1 MLLSGKYLMLSCTH
15 RFCLVQKTAFKR
27 GATFG
32 VSAFPEDIGL
42 NVRLCLYNNTVKQAY
57 ITKTKLQY
65 RINLIVKIKTMNVGE
80 NHIERKKS
88 IAEKHAFLSLY
99 IYFLFRSVVFSISF
113 LYYETANLALI
124 TGHHA
129 TTIHNN
135 SKRQTSLY
143 PFQIVLFT

>member
-1 MLLSGKYLMLSCTH
+1 
-15 RFCLVQKTAFKR
+15 
-27 GATFG
+27 
-32 VSAFPEDIGL
+32 
-42 NVRLCLYNNTVKQAY
+42 
-57 ITKTKLQY
+57 
-65 RINLIVKIKTMNVGE
+65 MNVGE

-135 SKRQTSLY
+135 SKRQTSHVVISFPDSFVHLTLY
-143 PFQIVLFT
+143 NNHAVQTYLHESHT